1 MSYNIETIPTFD
13 KQFKRL
19 SKKYSSLKN
28 DLLIII
34 ESLSE
39 NPTLGIDLGNGFYK
53 IRIAIKSKNKGKS
66 GGGRLVTF
74 VKISNETIYLSL
86 IFDKSEKST
95 LSDSELDLI
104 FKTIP

>member
-74 VKISNETIYLSL
+74 VKISNETIYLSS